1 MNRVPRVA
9 FCVAMAAM
17 ILFPGVNRMRAQ
29 DQTPSPT
36 PAAQTPSPTPAAQE
50 PEEEDKNPF
59 APEPAPP
66 LQPGMTGSDT
76 NDPRA
81 KLAPGLYNAGEAAM
95 GIKHLQLVKKPAAFQ
110 LGTNNPNDP
119 KVQKMLQQL
128 NSPNLSR
135 IPASRRLVIAQL
147 AFANSDLAFQGNHL
161 FQGNFY
167 GVNIFDI
174 SNPAHS
180 KLLTSLVCP
189 GGQGDVSVYK
199 NLLFMSVEQPN
210 GRLDCGTQGF
220 PPGPPPTPEEQKDK
234 KRRPPAAQKDRFR
247 GVRIFD
253 ISDIRNPKQVA
264 AVQTCRGSHTHT
276 LVIDP
281 NDKDNVY
288 IYVSGTSFVRQPEEL
303 AGCSDVE
310 EPGKDPNTALFRIDV
325 IKVPLASPQDAKV
338 VSNPR
343 VFMDARTGAMNGLN
357 NGGTHGTKGPE
368 KPKDTNQ
375 CHDITVYSAIG
386 LAAGAC
392 SGNGILLDIKD
403 PVNPKRVDAVND
415 PNYSYWHSASFSN
428 DGTKV
433 VFTDEWGGGLGARCR
448 PNDPNKWGADAIFG
462 LKDDKLTFESYY
474 KMPAA
479 QSDSENCVAHNGS
492 LIPVP
497 GRDIEVQAWYQGG
510 VSVVDFT
517 DAAHPFEI
525 AYFDRGPIDPKTLVL
540 GGDWSAYWYNGYIYG
555 SEIARGLDVFELTP
569 TKFLTQN
576 EIDAAKTVR
585 VNELNVQNQQKL
597 EWPAKLVVAKA
608 YVDQLSRSQAL
619 PADKVTALQNAIQSA
634 ESSHMSQAALANLKG
649 MASSLASDA
658 GSAKNQSDAARLK
671 ALAEILEHP
680 AA

>member
-1 MNRVPRVA
+1 MLGQMNA
-9 FCVAMAAM
+9 
-17 ILFPGVNRMRAQ
+17 
-29 DQTPSPT
+29 
-36 PAAQTPSPTPAAQE
+36 
-50 PEEEDKNPF
+50 
-59 APEPAPP
+59 
-66 LQPGMTGSDT
+66 
-76 NDPRA
+76 
-81 KLAPGLYNAGEAAM
+81 
-95 GIKHLQLVKKPAAFQ
+95 
-110 LGTNNPNDP
+110 
-119 KVQKMLQQL
+119 
-128 NSPNLSR
+128 PNLAKM
-135 IPASRRLVIAQL
+135 PASMRLVIAQL

-220 PPGPPPTPEEQKDK
+220 PPGPPPTPEQQKEK

-276 LVIDP
+276 LVVDP

-303 AGCSDVE
+303 AGCSAGE
-310 EPGKDPNTALFRIDV
+310 EPDKDPNTALFRIDV
-325 IKVPLASPQDAKV
+325 IKVPLAAPQDAKV

-357 NGGTHGTKGPE
+357 NGGTHGRKGPE
-368 KPKDTNQ
+368 KPKETNQ
-375 CHDITVYSAIG
+375 CHDITVYAAIG

-462 LKDDKLTFESYY
+462 LNNDKLTFESYY

-479 QSDSENCVAHNGS
+479 QSDTENCVAHNGS
-492 LIPVP
+492 LVPVP

-510 VSVVDFT
+510 ISIMDFT

-525 AYFDRGPIDPKTLVL
+525 AYFDRGPIDPKVLIL

-576 EIDAAKTVR
+576 EIDAAKSVR
-585 VNELNVQNQQKL
+585 VGELNVQDQQKI
-597 EWPAKLVVAKA
+597 EWPSKLLVAKA

-619 PADKVTALQNAIQSA
+619 PPEKIAGLQKAIQRA
-634 ESSHMSQAALANLKG
+634 ESSHMSKDALAKLQS
-649 MASSLASDA
+649 MAPSLTSDA
-658 GSAKNQSDAARLK
+658 GSAKDQADAARLR
-671 ALAEILEHP
+671 ALAQILEHP
-680 AA
+680 SA

>member
-1 MNRVPRVA
+1 MNRVPSII
-9 FCVAMAAM
+9 FCVAVAAM
-17 ILFPGVNRMRAQ
+17 ILFPGVNRLRAQ
-29 DQTPSPT
+29 EQTPTPT
-36 PAAQTPSPTPAAQE
+36 PAAQAPTPAAQE
-50 PEEEDKNPF
+50 PEEEERNPF
-59 APEPAPP
+59 APEPAPA

-110 LGTNNPNDP
+110 LGTDNPDDP
-119 KVQKMLQQL
+119 KVQKMLGQL
-128 NSPNLSR
+128 N
-135 IPASRRLVIAQL
+135 PANVAKMPKPMRLVIAQL

-161 FQGNFY
+161 FLGNFY

-174 SNPAHS
+174 SDPAHS

-220 PPGPPPTPEEQKDK
+220 PADPAPPASEPKPK
-234 KRRPPAAQKDRFR
+234 KRPVPSAQKDRFR

-276 LVIDP
+276 LVVDP

-288 IYVSGTSFVRQPEEL
+288 IYVSGTSFVRRPEEL
-303 AGCSDVE
+303 AGCSGIE
-310 EPGKDPNTALFRIDV
+310 EPEKDPNTALFRIDV
-325 IKVPLASPQDAKV
+325 IKVPVASPQDAKV

-343 VFMDARTGAMNGLN
+343 VFMDARTGAMNGLT
-357 NGGTHGTKGPE
+357 NGGTHGKKGPE
-368 KPKDTNQ
+368 KPKETNQ

-428 DGTKV
+428 DGSKV

-448 PNDPNKWGADAIFG
+448 PNDPNVWGADAIFG
-462 LKDDKLTFESYY
+462 LKNDKLSFESYY

-479 QSDSENCVAHNGS
+479 QNDSENCVAHNGS
-492 LIPVP
+492 LVPVP

-510 VSVVDFT
+510 ISIVDFT

-525 AYFDRGPIDPKTLVL
+525 AYFDRGPIDPKVLVL
-540 GGDWSAYWYNGYIYG
+540 GGDWSAYWYNGHIYA

-585 VNELNVQNQQKL
+585 VNELNVQNQQKI

-619 PADKVTALQNAIQSA
+619 PPDKITALHKAIQSA
-634 ESSHMSQAALANLKG
+634 ESTHMSKDALANLKG
-649 MASSLASDA
+649 TASSLGSDA
-658 GSAKNQSDAARLK
+658 GSAKNPADAARMK

-680 AA
+680 ST